1 MTNPVVLV
9 YSNRTEVRQAVM
21 LAVGRRPARDV
32 GHVDF
37 LECSTVAE
45 VLMAV
50 DDNAADLLILDGE
63 AQPTGGMGISRQ
75 IHLEAD
81 SVPPVILLVRRLD
94 DRWLSTW
101 AGANGILMYPLDPV
115 TAAESVAGLL
125 RERSVTQPVRGAAQ

>member
-9 YSNRTEVRQAVM
+9 YSNRTDVRQAVM
-21 LAVGRRPARDV
+21 MAVGRRPARDI
-32 GHVDF
+32 GHIDF

-75 IHLEAD
+75 IHLEAT
-81 SVPPVILLVRRLD
+81 SVPPVLLLVRRRD

-101 AGANGILMYPLDPV
+101 AGAAGVLMYPVDPI
-115 TAAESVAGLL
+115 TAAESVADL
-125 RERSVTQPVRGAAQ
+125 RRRRPVAQPAGRSAQ

>member
-9 YSNRTEVRQAVM
+9 YSNRAEVRQAVM
-21 LAVGRRPARDV
+21 LAVGRRPSRDI
-32 GHVDF
+32 GHIDF

-45 VLMAV
+45 VLTAV

-75 IHLEAD
+75 IHLEAS
-81 SVPPVILLVRRLD
+81 SVPPVLLLVRRRD

-101 AGANGILMYPLDPV
+101 AGADRILMYPVDPI
-115 TAAESVAGLL
+115 TAAESVAELL
-125 RERSVTQPVRGAAQ
+125 RDRPVVQPAGRSVQ